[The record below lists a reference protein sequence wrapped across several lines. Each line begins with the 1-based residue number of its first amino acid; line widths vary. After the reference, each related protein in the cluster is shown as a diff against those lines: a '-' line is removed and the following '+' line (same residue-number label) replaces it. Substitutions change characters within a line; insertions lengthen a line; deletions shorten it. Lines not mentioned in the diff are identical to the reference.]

1 MQFLSPWYLLGA
13 LAVGVPIWVHL
24 IRHERARPLPFASL
38 MFFRRIPQPTV
49 SRRRLKHLLL
59 LAARCLLV
67 LLIALAFA
75 RPYLSGPAAPA
86 GLGPQARLFVLLA
99 DCSLSMQ
106 YGDRARRA
114 ADAARQ
120 ALDRMGAL
128 DQAQLVAFDSE
139 ARVLNAPTSDRGVL
153 RGLIDSGLRPGA
165 LPTNYAVALRAL
177 EKLAEAAK
185 TPVSAFLISDFQKSG
200 WLPGS
205 APLSLPRGTSLE
217 LMPVDQAARPNWS
230 VSELAVSRDT
240 FQGRYPRRL
249 QVRVNGFQTAAA
261 NPTRTRKELA
271 LKINGREVARR
282 AVEVPAGGA
291 ATAVFEGFELPPG
304 ASRGEIR
311 LQPGDG
317 LPQDDVRY
325 FALVRREAGRVLYLT
340 GSDSGREAAY
350 LREALGAGEDP
361 MFTLEPR
368 PLAAAVS
375 EPLESYAAIVL
386 SNAGALPGRLG
397 ARLKEYVEA
406 GGGLFLVLGDRTD
419 WPALARALGALLPAS
434 GAEKAY
440 VRRDAEQFITL
451 GEFRRDHVIF
461 QPFAET
467 AAGGLLAARFFGY
480 FRLSGAGDEA
490 VLARFSTGEPALL
503 ARAAG
508 RGRVLLLASSAD
520 NVWSDL
526 PLHAGFV
533 PFIWQALRFLAAAG
547 DEPAAHTVP
556 ASVALAGIWGARAT
570 PESYSVLDP
579 AGRRQQADERGGAG
593 APYARL
599 TELGFYEV
607 RYSRQTDYIAANP
620 DPRESDLTPLSEE
633 DRALLA
639 RTAGK
644 GAAGAAAAAPRELE
658 QRQNFW
664 WMLLVLAAIVV
675 VAESILGNNHLRQER
690 AFEPPRHED
699 TKQHEAITL

>member
-49 SRRRLKHLLL
+49 SRRRLKYLLL

-67 LLIALAFA
+67 LLLALAFA
-75 RPYLSGPAAPA
+75 RPYLGRAGAPA
-86 GLGPQARLFVLLA
+86 GLGPRLFVVLA
-99 DCSLSMQ
+99 DRSLSMQ

-153 RGLIDSGLRPGA
+153 RGLIDSELRPGA

-205 APLSLPRGTSLE
+205 APLSVPPGTSLE
-217 LMPVDQAARPNWS
+217 LMPVDQVARPNWS

-249 QVRVNGFQTAAA
+249 QVRVNGFQTAAVE
-261 NPTRTRKELA
+261 KELV

-350 LREALGAGEDP
+350 LRGALGAAEDP

-368 PLAAAVS
+368 PLAAAAS

-397 ARLKEYVEA
+397 TRLKEYVEA

-419 WPALARALGALLPAS
+419 WAALARALGALLPAS
-434 GAEKAY
+434 GAERAY

-533 PFIWQALRFLAAAG
+533 PFVWQALRFLAAAG

-579 AGRRQQADERGGAG
+579 AGRRQEADERGGASV
-593 APYARL
+593 PYARL

-639 RTAGK
+639 RTAGE

-658 QRQNFW
+658 HRQNSW
-664 WMLLVLAAIVV
+664 WMLLLLAAIVV
-675 VAESILGNNHLRQER
+675 VAESILGNNRLRQER
-690 AFEPPRHED
+690 AFEPQRHED
-699 TKQHEAITL
+699 TKQHEALTL

>member
-49 SRRRLKHLLL
+49 SRRRLKYLLL

-67 LLIALAFA
+67 LLLALAFA

-120 ALDRMGAL
+120 VLGRMGAL

-165 LPTNYAVALRAL
+165 LPTNYTVALRAL
-177 EKLAEAAK
+177 EKLAQAAK
-185 TPVSAFLISDFQKSG
+185 APVSAFLISDFQKSG

-205 APLSLPRGTSLE
+205 APLSLPPGTSLE

-249 QVRVNGFQTAAA
+249 QVRVNGFQSAAA
-261 NPTRTRKELA
+261 KKELA

-350 LREALGAGEDP
+350 LRGALSAAEDP

-368 PLAAAVS
+368 PLAAAAS

-419 WPALARALGALLPAS
+419 WPALARALGTLLPAS
-434 GAEKAY
+434 GAERAY

-467 AAGGLLAARFFGY
+467 AAGGLLSARFFGY

-533 PFIWQALRFLAAAG
+533 PFVWQALRFLAAAG

-579 AGRRQQADERGGAG
+579 AGRRQQADETGGAS

-639 RTAGK
+639 RTAGE

-664 WMLLVLAAIVV
+664 WMLLLLAAIVV
-675 VAESILGNNHLRQER
+675 VAESVLGNNHLRRER

-699 TKQHEAITL
+699 TKQHQAVTL

>member
-13 LAVGVPIWVHL
+13 LAVGLPIWVHL
-24 IRHERARPLPFASL
+24 IRHERARPLQFASL

-49 SRRRLKHLLL
+49 SRRRLKYLLL

-67 LLIALAFA
+67 LLLALAFA
-75 RPYLSGPAAPA
+75 RPYLSRAGAPA
-86 GLGPQARLFVLLA
+86 GLGPRARLLVVLA
-99 DCSLSMQ
+99 DRSLSMQ

-120 ALDRMGAL
+120 VLDRMGAL

-139 ARVLNAPTSDRGVL
+139 ARVLNAPTSDRSVL
-153 RGLIDSGLRPGA
+153 RGLIDSELHPGA

-177 EKLAEAAK
+177 EKLAQAAK
-185 TPVSAFLISDFQKSG
+185 TPVSAFLISDFQKTG

-205 APLSLPRGTSLE
+205 APLRLPPGASLE
-217 LMPVDQAARPNWS
+217 LMPVDQAARLNWS
-230 VSELAVSRDT
+230 VSELAVARDT
-240 FQGRYPRRL
+240 FQSRYPRRL
-249 QVRVNGFQTAAA
+249 QVRVNGFQTAAVD
-261 NPTRTRKELA
+261 PTRAKKELV

-350 LREALGAGEDP
+350 LREALSAAEDP
-361 MFTLEPR
+361 MFTLAPR
-368 PLAAAVS
+368 PLASAAS

-386 SNAGALPGRLG
+386 SSAGALPVRLG
-397 ARLKEYVEA
+397 ARLKEYVEN

-451 GEFRRDHVIF
+451 GEFRREHVIF

-467 AAGGLLAARFFGY
+467 AAGGLLSARFFGY
-480 FRLSGAGDEA
+480 FRLSAAEEA
-490 VLARFSTGEPALL
+490 VLARFSSGEPALL

-508 RGRVLLLASSAD
+508 RGRLLLLASSPD

-533 PFIWQALRFLAAAG
+533 PFIAQALRFLAAAG
-547 DEPAAHTVP
+547 DEPAAYTVP
-556 ASVALAGIWGARAT
+556 ATVALASVWGARAV

-579 AGRRQQADERGGAG
+579 AGHRQQAEETGGAT

-620 DPRESDLTPLSEE
+620 DSRESDLTPLSEE

-639 RTAGK
+639 RTAGE
-644 GAAGAAAAAPRELE
+644 GAAGAAAATPRELE
-658 QRQNFW
+658 QRQSFW
-664 WMLLVLAAIVV
+664 WMLLLLAAIVV
-675 VAESILGNNHLRQER
+675 VAESILGNNHLRLER
-690 AFEPPRHED
+690 GFEPQKHED
-699 TKQHEAITL
+699 TRKPEAVPS

>member
-49 SRRRLKHLLL
+49 SRRRLKHVLL

-139 ARVLNAPTSDRGVL
+139 ARVLNAPTSDRDVL
-153 RGLIDSGLRPGA
+153 RSLIDSGLRPGA

-177 EKLAEAAK
+177 EKLAQAAK

-205 APLSLPRGTSLE
+205 APLSLPPGTSLE

-230 VSELAVSRDT
+230 VSELTVSRDT

-249 QVRVNGFQTAAA
+249 QVRVNGFQAAA
-261 NPTRTRKELA
+261 AKKELA

-350 LREALGAGEDP
+350 LRGALGAAEDP

-368 PLAAAVS
+368 PLAAAAS

-419 WPALARALGALLPAS
+419 WAALARALGAVLPAS

-579 AGRRQQADERGGAG
+579 AGRRQQADERGGAS

-639 RTAGK
+639 RTAGES
-644 GAAGAAAAAPRELE
+644 AAGAAAAAPRELE

-664 WMLLVLAAIVV
+664 WLLLVLAAIVV

-690 AFEPPRHED
+690 AFEPQRRGD

>member
-49 SRRRLKHLLL
+49 SRRRLKYPLL

-114 ADAARQ
+114 ADAARL
-120 ALDRMGAL
+120 ALGRMGAL

-185 TPVSAFLISDFQKSG
+185 TPVSALLISDFQKSG

-205 APLSLPRGTSLE
+205 APLSLPPGTSLE

-240 FQGRYPRRL
+240 FQGRNPRRL

-261 NPTRTRKELA
+261 NPTRARKELA

-350 LREALGAGEDP
+350 LRGALGAAEDP

-368 PLAAAVS
+368 PLAAAAS

-406 GGGLFLVLGDRTD
+406 GGGLFLVLGDRSD
-419 WPALARALGALLPAS
+419 WPALARGLGALLPAS
-434 GAEKAY
+434 GAERAY

-579 AGRRQQADERGGAG
+579 AGRRQQADERGGAS

-599 TELGFYEV
+599 TELGFYQV

-639 RTAGK
+639 RTAGE
-644 GAAGAAAAAPRELE
+644 GATGAAAAAPRELE

-675 VAESILGNNHLRQER
+675 VAESILGNNHLRRER
-690 AFEPPRHED
+690 AFEPQRHED
-699 TKQHEAITL
+699 TKQHEAVTL